1 MSARR
6 ILGFAVVERHCY
18 TGNMKMTSLFGC
30 RGAVAVCIT
39 LSACA
44 AGPSGATGYPG
55 MGSTYGAFLAARY
68 AAAQSD
74 PAAATKFYTRA
85 LQGDD
90 NNQELIAE
98 GFLAGVLSGSPEAA
112 ELAPKLPG
120 NTLATLLRGNQAA
133 LTGNFD
139 QAKQI
144 FHALP
149 PDNLAG
155 LIKPLLLAW
164 AQLGEGNEQAALTG
178 LGSYFTDPTFGPV
191 YVLNAAL
198 IADAAGDTKSATQL
212 YANVD
217 TSQPNLRLAQIL
229 ASWYARQGQM
239 AQANA
244 TLDALIAAHPDLQI
258 GLPQLQ
264 AQIANPVITTAAD
277 GMAEAYLTLAG
288 SLNQPQEAF
297 LRTVLLRFALQLRP
311 DLAAARLLLA
321 NTQIGADD
329 PNFTPTPVEMNNA
342 LATLQPIQKTD
353 PLYGP
358 ASVEEASLLAALKQ
372 PEQAVALLQNL
383 IKANPG
389 NAELLG
395 TVGDVLRN
403 SNQCPAAIPYY
414 SQAIAAA
421 GQPAPPAA
429 WSLFF
434 DRGICEDEANGWPAA
449 EPDMMQA
456 LNLSPNQPYVLNYV
470 GYSWALHGE
479 KLSEAKAM
487 LQRAASLDPNDGA
500 VIDSLGF
507 VELKQGNTKGALA
520 LLTQAVQLSA
530 DDPEVNGH
538 LGDAFWQNGQPL
550 QAAYQWQR
558 ALSLHP
564 DPKLAAELN
573 SKIQQHFGT
582 SP

>member
-6 ILGFAVVERHCY
+6 ILGFAVVERRCY

-30 RGAVAVCIT
+30 RGAIAVCIT

-55 MGSTYGAFLAARY
+55 TGSTYGAFLAARY

-85 LQGDD
+85 LQGDG

-98 GFLAGVLSGSPEAA
+98 GFLAGMLSGSPEAA

-120 NTLATLLRGNQAA
+120 NTLATLLLGNQAA
-133 LTGNFD
+133 LAGNFD

-144 FHALP
+144 FHTLP
-149 PDNLAG
+149 QDNLAG

-164 AQLGEGNEQAALTG
+164 AQLGEGNEQAALTS
-178 LGSYFTDPTFGPV
+178 LSSYFTDPTFGPV
-191 YVLNAAL
+191 YVLNGAL

-229 ASWYARQGQM
+229 ASWYARRGQT

-244 TLDALIAAHPDLQI
+244 TLDTLIATHPDLQI

-264 AQIANPVITTAAD
+264 AQLAKPVITTAAD

-311 DLAAARLLLA
+311 DLAAARLVLA

-342 LATLQPIQKTD
+342 LATLQPIQKSD

-358 ASVEEASLLAALKQ
+358 ASVQEATLLASLKQ
-372 PEQAVALLQNL
+372 PEQAVALLQDL
-383 IKANPG
+383 ITANPG
-389 NAELLG
+389 NAGLLG
-395 TVGDVLRN
+395 AAGDVLRN

-421 GQPAPPAA
+421 GQPSPPAA

-434 DRGICEDEANGWPAA
+434 DRGICEDQTNGWTAA
-449 EPDMMQA
+449 EPDMMRA
-456 LNLSPNQPYVLNYV
+456 LKLSPNQPYVLNYV

-479 KLSEAKAM
+479 KLPEAKAM
-487 LQRAASLDPNDGA
+487 LRHALSLDPNDGA

-507 VELKQGNTKGALA
+507 VELKQGNTKDALA
-520 LLTQAVQLSA
+520 LLTKAVQLSA
-530 DDPEVNGH
+530 DDPEVNSH

-550 QAAYQWQR
+550 QADYQWQR
-558 ALSLHP
+558 ALSLKP

-573 SKIQQHFGT
+573 SKIQRHFGT

>member
-6 ILGFAVVERHCY
+6 ILGFAVVERRCY

-44 AGPSGATGYPG
+44 AGPSGATGYPDT
-55 MGSTYGAFLAARY
+55 GSTYGAFLAARY

-85 LQGDD
+85 LQGEG

-112 ELAPKLPG
+112 QLAPKLPG
-120 NTLATLLRGNQAA
+120 NTLATLLLGNQAA
-133 LTGNFD
+133 LAGNFD
-139 QAKQI
+139 QAKQV
-144 FHALP
+144 FHTLP
-149 PDNLAG
+149 QDNLAG

-178 LGSYFTDPTFGPV
+178 LGSYFTNPTFGPV
-191 YVLNAAL
+191 YMLNAAL

-229 ASWYARQGQM
+229 ASWYARRGQT

-244 TLDALIAAHPDLQI
+244 TLDTLIATHPDLQI

-264 AQIANPVITTAAD
+264 AQLAKPVITTAAD

-342 LATLQPIQKTD
+342 LATLQPIQKSD

-358 ASVEEASLLAALKQ
+358 ASVQEAALLASLKQ
-372 PEQAVALLQNL
+372 PEQAVALLQDL
-383 IKANPG
+383 INANPG
-389 NAELLG
+389 NAGLLG
-395 TVGDVLRN
+395 AAGDVLRN

-434 DRGICEDEANGWPAA
+434 DRGICEDQTNGWTAA
-449 EPDMMQA
+449 EPDMMRA
-456 LNLSPNQPYVLNYV
+456 LKLSPNQPYVLNYV

-479 KLSEAKAM
+479 KLPEAKAM
-487 LQRAASLDPNDGA
+487 LRHALSLDPNDGA

-507 VELKQGNTKGALA
+507 VELKQGNTKDALA
-520 LLTQAVQLSA
+520 LLTKAVQLSA
-530 DDPEVNGH
+530 DDPEVNSH

-550 QAAYQWQR
+550 QADYQWQR
-558 ALSLHP
+558 ALSLNP
-564 DPKLAAELN
+564 PPKLAAELN